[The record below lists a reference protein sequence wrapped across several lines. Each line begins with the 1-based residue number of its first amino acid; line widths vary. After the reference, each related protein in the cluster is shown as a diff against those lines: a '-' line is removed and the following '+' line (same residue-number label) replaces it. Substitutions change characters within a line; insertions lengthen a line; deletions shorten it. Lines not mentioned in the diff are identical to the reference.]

1 MGIDMCFYFLFNEF
15 TQKFIWSFFSKRKQ
29 NKKMPIPD
37 SSRRYHIIID
47 AYNCQPS
54 HLSDR
59 DKVDKVI
66 RDITKLCGMT
76 LLHGPVV
83 LEGVPE
89 NPGITGFAII
99 DFSHISIHTFTN
111 AEELCID
118 IFSCK
123 PFDYEKVKDYVQKTF
138 ALDGK
143 YIKYIEVEY
152 PKESELQGISY
163 SRLNIEKAPSSKI
176 LN

>member
-1 MGIDMCFYFLFNEF
+1 
-15 TQKFIWSFFSKRKQ
+15 
-29 NKKMPIPD
+29 MPIPD

-47 AYNCQPS
+47 AYNCQPN
-54 HLSDR
+54 HLSDKGKI
-59 DKVDKVI
+59 DKAI
-66 RDITKLCGMT
+66 RDITKLCGMG

-83 LEGVPE
+83 LEGVPQ
-89 NPGITGFAII
+89 NPGVTGFAII

-111 AEELCID
+111 AKEICVD

-123 PFDYEKVKDYVQKTF
+123 PFDYEKVKNYVQKAF
-138 ALDGK
+138 ALDGE

-152 PKESELQGISY
+152 PRKPELREISY
-163 SRLNIEKAPSSKI
+163 SRLNIERVTNPKI

>member
-1 MGIDMCFYFLFNEF
+1 
-15 TQKFIWSFFSKRKQ
+15 
-29 NKKMPIPD
+29 MPIPS

-47 AYNCQPS
+47 AYNCQDER
-54 HLSDR
+54 LSDTGKI
-59 DKVDKVI
+59 DKAI
-66 RDITKLCGMT
+66 RGIAKLCGMT

-89 NPGITGFAII
+89 NPGVTGFAII
-99 DFSHISIHTFTN
+99 DFSHISIHTFTKDR
-111 AEELCID
+111 ELCVD

-123 PFDYEKVKDYVQKTF
+123 PFNYEKVKNYVQKAF
-138 ALDGK
+138 ALDGE

-152 PKESELQGISY
+152 PKENELKDISY
-163 SRLNIEKAPSSKI
+163 SRLNIERVTSPKI